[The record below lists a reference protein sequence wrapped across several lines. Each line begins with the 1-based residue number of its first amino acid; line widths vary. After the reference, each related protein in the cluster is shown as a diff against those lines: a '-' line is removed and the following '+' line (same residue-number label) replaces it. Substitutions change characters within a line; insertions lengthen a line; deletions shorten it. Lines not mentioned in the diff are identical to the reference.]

1 MFEFN
6 MAELLRHRWGRLRLY
21 RFPGSVLTDY
31 RILKNYAKTTPVT
44 SALNGDVY
52 AHTQS
57 KLSSPSTDAEM
68 HLRYIV
74 SSV

>member
-31 RILKNYAKTTPVT
+31 RILV
-44 SALNGDVY
+44 SVNGVPY
-52 AHTQS
+52 
-57 KLSSPSTDAEM
+57 
-68 HLRYIV
+68 
-74 SSV
+74 